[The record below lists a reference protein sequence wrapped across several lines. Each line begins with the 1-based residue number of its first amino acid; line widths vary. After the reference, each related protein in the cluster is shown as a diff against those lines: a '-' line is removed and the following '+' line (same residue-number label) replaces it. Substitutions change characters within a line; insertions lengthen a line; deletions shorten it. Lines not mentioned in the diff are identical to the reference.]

1 MPTETQPSTGDP
13 KSSRA
18 LLAIALFKLTKGVL
32 LIIAGIGALKLL
44 HRDVAETVSHW
55 IDILR
60 VDPDNRI
67 IHSLLTHVI
76 SVTPKQLA
84 AASVGTFIYAA
95 LLLTE
100 GTGLLLRKRWAEYFT
115 IISTAGLIPLEVYEI
130 HRHLTAAKI
139 MLLLVNVAIV
149 IYLIARVRRARRDPG
164 VRMDSSFRGVT

>member
-1 MPTETQPSTGDP
+1 MPSEAQPSTGDRQ
-13 KSSRA
+13 SSA
-18 LLAIALFKLTKGVL
+18 TLLAIALFKLIKGFL
-32 LIIAGIGALKLL
+32 LIAVGIGALKLL

-55 IDILR
+55 IDVLR
-60 VDPDNRI
+60 VDPDNRL
-67 IHSLLTHVI
+67 IHSLLTRVI

-84 AASVGTFIYAA
+84 AASVGTFFYAA

-139 MLLLVNVAIV
+139 VVLLVNIAIV
-149 IYLIARVRRARRDPG
+149 IYLIARVRSTPREPELK
-164 VRMDSSFRGVT
+164 